1 VDADRAWSNNF
12 VVRTG
17 KRLTAAVIGGG
28 IGGLAAAA
36 ALTRA
41 GIEASVYE
49 QAPALGE
56 VGAGVLI
63 GPNSVRLLHRLGLAS
78 AIDEVGGWVGEGSTY
93 YRHDGTRVAPVMT
106 TDSSGWAAM
115 YGMHRADL
123 VDVLSRAIPAGRI
136 HPGHR
141 AVSFDQPSASAQQ
154 TGSGR
159 QTASAQQTASG
170 QGTPRPRVSFENGAV
185 AEADLVIAADGI
197 HSTLR
202 RFVTGQSTPVFSGS
216 AAYRGV
222 LDSAR
227 VPEWPAR
234 VFQVWM
240 GRGRHIIV
248 FPLRAGR
255 MLNFVCFVPADGE
268 MRESWSAPGDPD
280 ALRAAFEGFAAPV
293 TGLLGQIDSTFWWG
307 LYDREP
313 LAEWTSGRLALL
325 GDAAH
330 PMLPHLG
337 QGANQSIEDA
347 FALAAVL
354 KDAAAADVPGALRRY
369 AQVRRRRTDVVQAN
383 SRRNGERYDQVN
395 RTADGRDRE
404 LIDARTLRAWI
415 YDYDVEAEPELTAPT
430 SGLHSGC
437 REFRSRPATA
447 TTTAASAGTRPHTSM
462 PVLAP

>member
-1 VDADRAWSNNF
+1 M
-12 VVRTG
+12 G
-17 KRLTAAVIGGG
+17 KGLTAAVVGGG

-49 QAPALGE
+49 QAPELGE

-63 GPNSVRLLHRLGLAS
+63 GPNSVRLLHRLGLAE

-123 VDVLSRAIPAGRI
+123 VDVLRRAVPGSRI

-141 AVSFDQPSASAQQ
+141 AVSFDQDPVFDSPVFEQDPVFDQ
-154 TGSGR
+154 DPVFE
-159 QTASAQQTASG
+159 
-170 QGTPRPRVSFENGAV
+170 QGTGKARVMFENGAV
-185 AEADLVIAADGI
+185 AEADMVIAADGI
-197 HSTLR
+197 HSAMR
-202 RFVTGQSTPVFSGS
+202 RFVTEPAAPVFSGQIS
-216 AAYRGV
+216 YRGL
-222 LDSAR
+222 LDTSR
-227 VPEWPAR
+227 VPWWPAR
-234 VFQVWM
+234 IFQVWM
-240 GRGRHIIV
+240 GEGKHVIV
-248 FPLRAGR
+248 FPVRAGR
-255 MLNFVCFVPADGE
+255 MLNFVCFLPADRE

-293 TGLLGQIDSTFWWG
+293 TDLLRQVDSTFWWG

-313 LAEWTSGRLALL
+313 LAEWTRGRLALL

-354 KDAAAADVPGALRRY
+354 KDASSADVPAALRHY

-383 SRRNGERYDQVN
+383 SRRNGERYDTVN
-395 RTADGRDRE
+395 RTVDNRDRE
-404 LIDARTLRAWI
+404 LIDTRKLRAWL
-415 YDYDVEAEPELTAPT
+415 YDYDVEAEPDLT
-430 SGLHSGC
+430 
-437 REFRSRPATA
+437 R
-447 TTTAASAGTRPHTSM
+447 
-462 PVLAP
+462 

>member
-1 VDADRAWSNNF
+1 
-12 VVRTG
+12 
-17 KRLTAAVIGGG
+17 
-28 IGGLAAAA
+28 
-36 ALTRA
+36 
-41 GIEASVYE
+41 
-49 QAPALGE
+49 
-56 VGAGVLI
+56 
-63 GPNSVRLLHRLGLAS
+63 
-78 AIDEVGGWVGEGSTY
+78 
-93 YRHDGTRVAPVMT
+93 
-106 TDSSGWAAM
+106 
-115 YGMHRADL
+115 
-123 VDVLSRAIPAGRI
+123 
-136 HPGHR
+136 
-141 AVSFDQPSASAQQ
+141 
-154 TGSGR
+154 
-159 QTASAQQTASG
+159 
-170 QGTPRPRVSFENGAV
+170 
-185 AEADLVIAADGI
+185 
-197 HSTLR
+197 
-202 RFVTGQSTPVFSGS
+202 
-216 AAYRGV
+216 
-222 LDSAR
+222 
-227 VPEWPAR
+227 
-234 VFQVWM
+234 M

-293 TGLLGQIDSTFWWG
+293 AGLLGQIDSTFWWG

-347 FALAAVL
+347 FALAAAL

-430 SGLHSGC
+430 SGLNPGW
-437 REFRSRPATA
+437 REPRSRPATA

>member
-1 VDADRAWSNNF
+1 MQ
-12 VVRTG
+12 TG
-17 KRLTAAVIGGG
+17 KGLTAAVVGGG

-41 GIEASVYE
+41 GIDVSVYE

-56 VGAGVLI
+56 VGAGVLM
-63 GPNSVRLLHRLGLAS
+63 GPNSMRLLHRLGLGE
-78 AIDEVGGWVGEGSTY
+78 AIEEAGGWVGRGSAY

-123 VDVLSRAIPAGRI
+123 VDVLRLAVPDSGLNL
-136 HPGHR
+136 GHR
-141 AVSFDQPSASAQQ
+141 AVSF
-154 TGSGR
+154 G
-159 QTASAQQTASG
+159 QTAGKA
-170 QGTPRPRVSFENGAV
+170 RVTFDNGAV
-185 AEADLVIAADGI
+185 AEADVVIGADGL
-197 HSTLR
+197 HSVLR
-202 RFVTGQSTPVFSGS
+202 RFVAGQSTLVFSGS
-216 AAYRGV
+216 VAYRGV
-222 LDSAR
+222 LDARR
-227 VPEWPAR
+227 VPWWTPRA
-234 VFQVWM
+234 FQVWM
-240 GRGRHIIV
+240 GEGKHIIT

-255 MLNFVCFVPADGE
+255 LLNFVCFVPADTQ

-280 ALRAAFEGFAAPV
+280 ALRAAFEGWAAPV
-293 TGLLGQIDSTFWWG
+293 TGLLGQVDSTFWWG

-354 KDAAAADVPGALRRY
+354 KNASSPDVPAALRHY

-395 RTADGRDRE
+395 RTADSRDRE
-404 LIDARTLRAWI
+404 LMDTRKLRAWI
-415 YDYDVEAEPELTAPT
+415 YDYDVEAEPELT
-430 SGLHSGC
+430 
-437 REFRSRPATA
+437 SRTGPPPLN
-447 TTTAASAGTRPHTSM
+447 GVR
-462 PVLAP
+462 